1 MPMRALWAGA
11 SLAVMVVGAVGPWA
25 TALGTT
31 IHGTDGGRD
40 GWYVIGAAGVSALL
54 LLIYAR
60 ARRWW
65 LLVIPLLAGLGM
77 SVGVAYDLVD
87 IRTRFAGS
95 VLGGNELISAD
106 WGIYLALAG
115 SVSLAAAAVALAVRR
130 SIRARPTETAV

>member
-1 MPMRALWAGA
+1 MRMRALWVGA

-25 TALGTT
+25 TAVGITV
-31 IHGTDGGRD
+31 HGTDGGRD

-54 LLIYAR
+54 LLIYAGVR
-60 ARRWW
+60 KRW
-65 LLVIPLLAGLGM
+65 LLVIPLVAGLGM
-77 SVGVAYDLVD
+77 GAGVAYDLVD

-115 SVSLAAAAVALAVRR
+115 SVSLAVAAVALAVRR
-130 SIRARPTETAV
+130 STRTRSAQTAV